1 MALRGACLLLCLV
14 SLAHISVQQNGKGR
28 QKPAAS
34 KKGNR
39 GLSMIGT
46 VPTASFGAVVDV
58 YALSGFLQT
67 DGVNLKMIEDLKAM
81 IDNISQ
87 EVALLK
93 EKQALQTGT
102 KIHMKCFLAFSESK
116 TYHEASEHCI
126 SQGGTLGTPQGG
138 EENDALYDYMR
149 KSIGAEAEI
158 WLGLNDMA
166 AEGKWV
172 DMTGGPIRYKNWETE
187 ITTQPDGGKLENC
200 AALSGVAVGK
210 WFDKRCKEQLPY
222 VCQFMIV

>member
-1 MALRGACLLLCLV
+1 MDVQGDTGVDFVASCLSFSEGRKKQGLL
-14 SLAHISVQQNGKGR
+14 
-28 QKPAAS
+28 
-34 KKGNR
+34 
-39 GLSMIGT
+39 MIGT
-46 VPTASFGAVVDV
+46 ASAASLGPATVV
-58 YALSGFLQT
+58 YALPLISAT
-67 DGVNLKMIEDLKAM
+67 DGVSLKMIEDLKAM

-93 EKQALQTGT
+93 EKQALQTVCLKGT
-102 KIHMKCFLAFSESK
+102 KIHLKCFLAFSETK
-116 TYHEASEHCI
+116 TYHEASENCI
-126 SQGGTLGTPQGG
+126 SQGGTLSTPQSG

-149 KSIGAEAEI
+149 KSIGSEVEI

-172 DMTGGPIRYKNWETE
+172 DMTGGPVRYKNWETE

-200 AALSGVAVGK
+200 AALSGAAIGK
-210 WFDKRCKEQLPY
+210 WFDKRCKDQLPY

>member
-1 MALRGACLLLCLV
+1 MVLRGACLLLCLV
-14 SLAHISVQQNGKGR
+14 SLAQVSGQQNGKGR
-28 QKPAAS
+28 QKPAAA
-34 KKGNR
+34 KK
-39 GLSMIGT
+39 
-46 VPTASFGAVVDV
+46 
-58 YALSGFLQT
+58 
-67 DGVNLKMIEDLKAM
+67 DGVSLKMIEDLKAM

-93 EKQALQTGT
+93 EKQALQTVCLKGT
-102 KIHMKCFLAFSESK
+102 KIHLKCYLAFSESK

-126 SQGGTLGTPQGG
+126 SQGGTLGTPQSG

-172 DMTGGPIRYKNWETE
+172 DMAGGPIRYKNWETE

-200 AALSGVAVGK
+200 AALSGAAVGK